1 MATGTGRTTGKR
13 NQPRAELRPVGVVS
27 PQPHQ
32 EEELLLHEPVQVIEE
47 TSVVIQQGPRQ
58 RLQMQVGLESPLDLQ
73 VQQETMS
80 VPRQRL
86 QMHVGL
92 ESPLD
97 LQAQRETMSDPQ
109 KKLQMQVGTEPPPD
123 LHEQGEAML
132 SVKPRQNLFAQA
144 EEVRPQHDLQMQL
157 GDAPGIEASHSPR
170 LGLQGQDREPL
181 VTCLPQIEA
190 LAITHQSGHG
200 GVKNVPITGE
210 EYPKSWVPLTA
221 SPHKPWAPAQSNLS
235 RERQKQDGNTS
246 WVPKLSSE
254 ENPSQNWS
262 QTATLIPVI
271 VPNDGT
277 LVF

>member
-157 GDAPGIEASHSPR
+157 GDAPEIDASHSPR
-170 LGLQGQDREPL
+170 LGLQEQGGEPL

-235 RERQKQDGNTS
+235 SERQKQNTS
-246 WVPKLSSE
+246 WIPRLSE
-254 ENPSQNWS
+254 ENPSQHWS
-262 QTATLIPVI
+262 QTATLIPV
-271 VPNDGT
+271 
-277 LVF
+277 

>member
-1 MATGTGRTTGKR
+1 MATGTGRTTENR
-13 NQPRAELRPVGVVS
+13 NHPRAELRPVGAVS

-32 EEELLLHEPVQVIEE
+32 EEELLLQIPTQVTEG
-47 TSVVIQQGPRQ
+47 TSVVIQQSPRQ
-58 RLQMQVGLESPLDLQ
+58 RLQMQVE
-73 VQQETMS
+73 
-80 VPRQRL
+80 
-86 QMHVGL
+86 L

-97 LQAQRETMSDPQ
+97 LQAQKETMS
-109 KKLQMQVGTEPPPD
+109 
-123 LHEQGEAML
+123 

-157 GDAPGIEASHSPR
+157 GDAPGIDAPHSPR
-170 LGLQGQDREPL
+170 LGLKGQDGEPL
-181 VTCLPQIEA
+181 VTCFPQIKA

-200 GVKNVPITGE
+200 GVKNVPITRE
-210 EYPKSWVPLTA
+210 EYPESWIPLTA
-221 SPHKPWAPAQSNLS
+221 SPREPWAPVQPNLS

-277 LVF
+277 LVFLQTRESDDLPPSITGRARWGRPH